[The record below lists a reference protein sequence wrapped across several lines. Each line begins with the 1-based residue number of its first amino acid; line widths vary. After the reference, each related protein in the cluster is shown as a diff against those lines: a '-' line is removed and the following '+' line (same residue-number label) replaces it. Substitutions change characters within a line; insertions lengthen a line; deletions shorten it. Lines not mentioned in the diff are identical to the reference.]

1 MTAALVAAVVV
12 WGISLPSRRLAAV
25 ALDDGSVRG
34 VVHVHSRAS
43 DGRGTLDEIGAAAAR
58 AGLRFVIVT
67 DHGDGRRIPEDPS
80 YRSGVLVIDAV
91 EISTRSGHY
100 VALGLGRAPY
110 PLAGDA
116 ADVVDDVRRLGGFG
130 IAAHPDSPKSELRWS
145 DGAPAV
151 DGIELLNLDTAW
163 RTHAFAGGA
172 GGKASLLRALLAYPV
187 RPTESIAH
195 LVTDAA
201 RLRAQWRAQTRQR
214 RVVAMAGADAHAK
227 VALRDAEPG
236 DNALSVAIPSYES
249 SFGATSV
256 HVTPAAPLSG
266 DAEQDAR
273 ALLAGIRAGH
283 VFLAVDGW
291 ASPAALQF
299 TASAGSR
306 TAQAGD
312 VIAPGEPVTLHVR
325 SNAPSGFVTVVW
337 RNADVLETRPEAEF
351 ELPVGS
357 SAAVYSVEVRASSAP
372 TAPAWITSNP
382 VYVGQP
388 SPVPS
393 PRVAPNADASARSL
407 FDGQTTEGWS
417 WEADGTS
424 RAVVDVTPFID
435 ATRLRLRYGL
445 SGGADIGQ
453 YAAAAVGTSDGV
465 NSADGV
471 RFEVRAEHPMRISVQ
486 VRAEVPGAPPERW
499 ERSVYVDASEQPRY
513 VRFDEMTP
521 VGKTHAPRPPKVD
534 VRAIMFVVDTTNSE
548 PGVSGRL
555 WLRRVHLLG
564 AQPR

>member
-1 MTAALVAAVVV
+1 MTAALAAAVVV
-12 WGISLPSRRLAAV
+12 WGISLPSRRLATV

-58 AGLRFVIVT
+58 AGLRFVIIT
-67 DHGDGRRIPEDPS
+67 DHGDGRRIPEAPA

-130 IAAHPDSPKSELRWS
+130 IAAHPDSPKTELRWS
-145 DGAPAV
+145 DDAPLV

-163 RTHAFAGGA
+163 RAHAFAGGA
-172 GGKASLLRALLAYPV
+172 NGKASLLRALFAYPV
-187 RPTESIAH
+187 RPTEAIAH
-195 LVTDAA
+195 LLTNAEG
-201 RLRAQWRAQTRQR
+201 LRGQWRAQLPQR

-236 DNALSVAIPSYES
+236 DNALSVAIPSYDS

-256 HVTPAAPLSG
+256 HVTPEAPLSG
-266 DAEQDAR
+266 DAEQDAQT
-273 ALLAGIRAGH
+273 LLAGIRAGH
-283 VFLAVDGW
+283 VFIAVDGW

-306 TAQAGD
+306 TAQGGD
-312 VIAPGEPVTLHVR
+312 VLAPGEPVTLHVR
-325 SNAPSGFVTVVW
+325 SNAPSGFVSVVW
-337 RNADVLETRPEAEF
+337 RNNDVLETRSEAAF
-351 ELPVGS
+351 SLDVGS
-357 SAAVYSVEVRASSAP
+357 SPAVYSVEVRPSGEV

-388 SPVPS
+388 LPLPKSPVVPS
-393 PRVAPNADASARSL
+393 ADAATRSL
-407 FDGQTTEGWS
+407 FDGQTTTGWS
-417 WEADGTS
+417 WEADRTS
-424 RAVVDVTPFID
+424 QSVVDLTPFID
-435 ATRLRLRYGL
+435 ATRVRLRYGL

-453 YAAAAVGTSDGV
+453 YAAAAVETSDGV
-465 NSADGV
+465 TSADGV
-471 RFEVRAEHPMRISVQ
+471 RFEVRGERPMRISVQ

-499 ERSVYVDASEQPRY
+499 ERSVYVDATEQARY

-521 VGKTHAPRPPKVD
+521 VGKTHTSRPPKAD

-548 PGVSGRL
+548 PGASGRL
-555 WLRRVHLLG
+555 WLRRVQLIA
-564 AQPR
+564 AQGH